1 MIKHKGKKAI
11 AKACLD
17 KVCYELSLD
26 MKPDL
31 RRNDYVISKD
41 GIYLFRAVL
50 HSQKEYFG
58 VRFKVTQFAVYNYTE
73 ETITQLVNK
82 LIKDRQGRKIT
93 IPSDYSKENHIIL

>member
-11 AKACLD
+11 AKEMLD
-17 KVCYELSLD
+17 KVCYDLCLE
-26 MKPDL
+26 MKIDH

-50 HSQKEYFG
+50 HSQKEFFG
-58 VRFKVTQFAVYNYTE
+58 IRFKVTQFAVYNYTI
-73 ETITQLVNK
+73 ETITQLVDK
-82 LIKDRQGRKIT
+82 LIRDRKGRKIT